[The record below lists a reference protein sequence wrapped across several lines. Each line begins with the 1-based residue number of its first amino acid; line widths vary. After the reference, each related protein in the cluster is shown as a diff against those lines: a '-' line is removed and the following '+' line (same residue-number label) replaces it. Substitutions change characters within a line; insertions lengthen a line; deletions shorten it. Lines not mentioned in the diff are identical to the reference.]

1 MDRHQYTCE
10 ALNRSASLLDVKI
23 LVKFGWEVILKLPH
37 LLRPKRTW
45 FVSNFYP

>member
-23 LVKFGWEVILKLPH
+23 LVKFG
-37 LLRPKRTW
+37 
-45 FVSNFYP
+45 